1 MRPPAGSRVQEVTT
15 ALKDALLAIDGVTVL
30 YLTRGNRETR
40 TDTISVATGR
50 DAVRI
55 QRQKMPG
62 LTPAYQET
70 MRIVCEIRSRSGAKD
85 PAARL
90 ARGVQIFDQ
99 VGAVVLADPRL
110 GGVCD
115 EALLGPDE
123 SWTFEDSTSGPAATC
138 GFSVLTKSY
147 V

>member
-15 ALKDALLAIDGVTVL
+15 ALKTAFEAIDGVTVV
-30 YLTRGNRETR
+30 YLAKGNRETR
-40 TDTISVATGR
+40 TDTISVAVGR
-50 DAVRI
+50 NAVGV
-55 QRQKMPG
+55 QRQKAPG
-62 LTPAYQET
+62 LGMRYQET

-90 ARGVQIFDQ
+90 ARGVEILDQ

-123 SWTFEDSTSGPAATC
+123 SWTFEDSTSGPDALC
-138 GFSVLTKSY
+138 RFSILTKTN